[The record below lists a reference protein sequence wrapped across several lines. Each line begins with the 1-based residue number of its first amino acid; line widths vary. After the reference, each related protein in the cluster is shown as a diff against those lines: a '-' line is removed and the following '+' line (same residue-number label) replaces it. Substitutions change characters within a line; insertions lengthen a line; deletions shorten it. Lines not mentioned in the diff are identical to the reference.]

1 MKGQF
6 MIISSIIVG
15 LIIISLASTI
25 SSTQSQEFDN
35 LETGYVIET
44 LKTEASE
51 IDMSS
56 PEERRAFEQLTFM
69 TDYNTHTE
77 YWSENQCFN
86 VTLRRTDETIE
97 LECIS

>member
-69 TDYNTHTE
+69 TDYHANTE

-86 VTLRRTDETIE
+86 VTLRRPDETIE
-97 LECIS
+97 LKCIS